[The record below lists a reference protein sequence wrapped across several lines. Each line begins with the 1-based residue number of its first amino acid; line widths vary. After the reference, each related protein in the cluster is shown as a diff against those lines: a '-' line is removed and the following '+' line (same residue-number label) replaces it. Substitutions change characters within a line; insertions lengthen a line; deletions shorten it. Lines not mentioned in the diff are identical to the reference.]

1 MKYLALY
8 RKYRPKTFNDV
19 SGQKV
24 IIQTLKNVI
33 KNNKLTHSYLFI
45 GPRGTGKTSVA
56 KIFAKTINCENQID
70 GCSCE
75 KCSSCI
81 SNNNNENI
89 DIIEMD
95 AASNNGVDEI
105 REIKNHITLLPTDS
119 KYKIYIID
127 EVHMLTT
134 GAFNA
139 LLKTLEEPP
148 EHVIFILA
156 TTEPHKIP
164 LTIKSRCQSFEFK
177 SIPKQNMIDRL
188 KYICEQENIKIDDES
203 LELIAKNSNGGM
215 RDAISLLDQVNAY
228 SDGNIKSEDIILLNG
243 RISES
248 EIEKLLDFIV
258 DENYEDCFKFIDE
271 IENSGKEFS
280 YICEDVSS
288 FLRKKMLDEQID
300 NKKYKISKNN
310 IIEIIMI
317 LNDCINQMKNT
328 RDKRIYFDLTIMK
341 IFDVLN
347 KKQTNVQI
355 SKTYDSDEN
364 KKVKEYSKPKKIEEV
379 KEEKQNFIIE
389 DYNEL
394 MNIRLNN
401 ILSMANKESLITY
414 KKIFEDLS
422 FNVTNLDDLK
432 IVNILNDCKLKAACK
447 NGIVIT
453 ADNNNILDELYNN
466 LDVIENMLYKLS
478 GVKLFA
484 CFLLNTQWDI
494 QREIYVKKIKNK
506 EQIQLIDESK
516 VLEKIKQKKDENKN
530 DFEDLI
536 EIGE

>member
-1 MKYLALY
+1 
-8 RKYRPKTFNDV
+8 
-19 SGQKV
+19 
-24 IIQTLKNVI
+24 
-33 KNNKLTHSYLFI
+33 
-45 GPRGTGKTSVA
+45 
-56 KIFAKTINCENQID
+56 
-70 GCSCE
+70 
-75 KCSSCI
+75 
-81 SNNNNENI
+81 
-89 DIIEMD
+89 
-95 AASNNGVDEI
+95 
-105 REIKNHITLLPTDS
+105 
-119 KYKIYIID
+119 
-127 EVHMLTT
+127 
-134 GAFNA
+134 
-139 LLKTLEEPP
+139 
-148 EHVIFILA
+148 
-156 TTEPHKIP
+156 
-164 LTIKSRCQSFEFK
+164 
-177 SIPKQNMIDRL
+177 
-188 KYICEQENIKIDDES
+188 
-203 LELIAKNSNGGM
+203 
-215 RDAISLLDQVNAY
+215 
-228 SDGNIKSEDIILLNG
+228 
-243 RISES
+243 
-248 EIEKLLDFIV
+248 
-258 DENYEDCFKFIDE
+258 
-271 IENSGKEFS
+271 
-280 YICEDVSS
+280 
-288 FLRKKMLDEQID
+288 
-300 NKKYKISKNN
+300 
-310 IIEIIMI
+310 
-317 LNDCINQMKNT
+317 MKNT

-341 IFDVLN
+341 IFDVLS

-364 KKVKEYSKPKKIEEV
+364 KKVKEYSKPKKMEEV

-389 DYNEL
+389 DYIEL

-401 ILSMANKESLITY
+401 IISMANKESLITY

-506 EQIQLIDESK
+506 EQIRLIDESK

>member
-177 SIPKQNMIDRL
+177 PIPKQNMIDRL

-203 LELIAKNSNGGM
+203 LGLIAKNSNGGM

-228 SDGNIKSEDIILLNG
+228 SDGNIKPEDIILLNG

-347 KKQTNVQI
+347 KKQTNVQTN
-355 SKTYDSDEN
+355 KTYDSDEN